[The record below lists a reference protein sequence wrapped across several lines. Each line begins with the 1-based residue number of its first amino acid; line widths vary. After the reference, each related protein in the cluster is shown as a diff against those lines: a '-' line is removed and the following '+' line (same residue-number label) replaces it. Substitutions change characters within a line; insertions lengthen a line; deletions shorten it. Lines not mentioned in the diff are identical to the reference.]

1 MTTDMIDPTVQHPT
15 GGTPGP
21 ETTQV
26 ATKRLSKWELYW
38 RRFARNRGA
47 LAGLVIFGLLVLF
60 AIFGPMIAQYDHT
73 ELDFLALSMGPSAEH
88 WFGTN
93 NAGNDLFAQVAV
105 GLQRSL
111 MIAVSVSIG
120 VTIVSAL
127 VGTAAAYF
135 GGWTERIALLI
146 IHFMMVIPAFLILA
160 MISNKSGGDWRII
173 ALIMIFVIGWY
184 FPARVIWTM
193 ALSLREREYVSAARY
208 MGVGGMRIVL
218 RHLLPNIGSLLVIN
232 FTLGVVSAVV
242 TETGLSFLG
251 FGVKIPDVSLG
262 ALIGAGS
269 SSLTTAPWLFYFPAA
284 ALTLLTVSMAL
295 VADGLRDALDPTS
308 AAGGRA

>member
-1 MTTDMIDPTVQHPT
+1 MSTDMIDPTVQPPADVPDT
-15 GGTPGP
+15 ATAR
-21 ETTQV
+21 V
-26 ATKRLSKWELYW
+26 ARKRLSKWTLYS
-38 RRFARNRGA
+38 RRYARNRGA
-47 LAGLVIFGLLVLF
+47 MIGLGIFVFIVLF
-60 AIFGPMIAQYDHT
+60 AVFGPLIARYAH
-73 ELDFLALSMGPSAEH
+73 EHMDFLNLSTGPSADH

-93 NAGNDLFAQVAV
+93 SAGNDLFAQVAV

-111 MIAVSVSIG
+111 MIAITVSVG

-135 GGWTERIALLI
+135 GGWTERIALLV
-146 IHFMMVIPAFLILA
+146 IHFMMVIPSFLILA
-160 MISNKSGGDWRII
+160 MISNKSGGDWRVI

-184 FPARVIWTM
+184 FPARIIWTM

-208 MGVGGMRIVL
+208 MGVSGMRIVL

-232 FTLGVVSAVV
+232 FTLGVVNAVV
-242 TETGLSFLG
+242 TETGLSYLG

-262 ALIGAGS
+262 ALIGSGS
-269 SSLTTAPWLFYFPAA
+269 GSLSTAPWLFLFPAA